1 MSRML
6 VALAPLAV
14 ALLAVFPGDARRR
27 PDTVALTNG
36 TRLQGVVVYQ
46 DEAELILRVGTRD
59 TTYAMKEVAKVD
71 ARAANLSQ
79 MIDSWLHSKGDEEA
93 LLDAANNCQRLE
105 LADEESL
112 LRWKLVLR
120 APDNAQY
127 HKDLHHEQR
136 EGVWGLKDGDRWV
149 SLEAWLAPR
158 ELKNSWKLQSTHFEL
173 RTDGPMEPGI
183 DALLDLEC
191 LYQAFFQKFGRDLHS
206 YEVVE
211 RVKVEVQGRKR
222 NFSAPTKSAVS
233 WFDPRGNVMYLDAAK
248 GLDRARMLMDGTRA
262 LLCNSGSRQRVIDG
276 VIPAWVEAGLSTWV
290 GWNLHGEIGRAV
302 WDPIPFATLLDKVVE
317 TDKREPIKLTRLLNT
332 GTIEFD
338 DSARGQEHY
347 AEAFTFVDFLL
358 GSAGEKYR
366 VRFLEFLRNTYRGK
380 GSPPQFFD
388 ALAVEGTQIE
398 AEWLR
403 WVREQAAASARK

>member
-1 MSRML
+1 ML
-6 VALAPLAV
+6 AVLAPLCAAL
-14 ALLAVFPGDARRR
+14 ALLPSGDNKRR
-27 PDTVALTNG
+27 PDTVTLQNG
-36 TRLQGVVVYQ
+36 QKLQGIVVYQ
-46 DEAELILRVGTRD
+46 DEAELVLRVSTRD

-79 MIDSWLHSKGDEEA
+79 MIDSWLHGKGDEEA

-136 EGVWGLKDGDRWV
+136 EGVWGLKDGERWV
-149 SLEAWLAPR
+149 PLEAWLAPR

-173 RTDGPMEPGI
+173 RTDGPMEPGL

-191 LYQAFFQKFGRDLHS
+191 LYQAFFQKFGRELHS

-211 RVKVEVQGRKR
+211 RIKVELQSRKR

-233 WFDPRGNVMYLDAAK
+233 WFDPRASVIYLDAQK

-276 VIPAWVEAGLSTWV
+276 VIPSWVEAGLSTWV
-290 GWNLHGEIGRAV
+290 GWNLHGELGRAV
-302 WDPIPFATLLDKVVE
+302 WDPALFAAMFDKVVAA
-317 TDKREPIKLTRLLNT
+317 DAREPLKLGRVLNL
-332 GTIEFD
+332 GAIEFD
-338 DSARGQEHY
+338 ESSRGQEHY

-366 VRFLEFLRNTYRGK
+366 LRFLEFLRNTYRGK
-380 GSPPQFFD
+380 GSPPEFFG
-388 ALAVEGTQIE
+388 AMQVQGAQIE
-398 AEWLR
+398 AEWLS
-403 WVREQAAASARK
+403 WVREQAAAAAAAKK